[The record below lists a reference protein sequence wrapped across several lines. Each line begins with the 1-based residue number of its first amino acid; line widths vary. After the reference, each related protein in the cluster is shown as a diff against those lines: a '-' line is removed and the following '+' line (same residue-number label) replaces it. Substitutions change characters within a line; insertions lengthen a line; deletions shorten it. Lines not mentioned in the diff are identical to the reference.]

1 MSALR
6 AVAFDLWGTLVDASA
21 EEFRRLRQRVAK
33 RAGIE
38 EERFETLWAETYR
51 ARETG
56 AIRPAL
62 LAVKI
67 PEEAVDEILGWRR
80 EVIRNALVPAEGAL
94 ELLAEV
100 RRRGLRTGL
109 ITMCTQE
116 VSELWPETAL
126 APLIDETVFSCE
138 VGLAKPDPEI
148 YELACERLGV
158 EPREALFVGDGAND
172 ELSGAERVGMRAVL
186 LDGTSVHGRDWG
198 GERVGSLLDVLPV
211 IDAATPA
218 GGSSPTVTFGR
229 EA

>member
-6 AVAFDLWGTLVDASA
+6 AVIFDLWGTLVDASA
-21 EEFRRLRQRVAK
+21 EEFRRLRQRVAR
-33 RAGIE
+33 RAGIDE
-38 EERFETLWAETYR
+38 QRFESLWAETYR

-56 AIRPAL
+56 PILPAL
-62 LAVKI
+62 RAVDI
-67 PEEAVDEILGWRR
+67 PDEAVDEILGWRR
-80 EVIRNALVPAEGAL
+80 EVIRKALVPAGGAL
-94 ELLAEV
+94 ELLGEV
-100 RRRGLRTGL
+100 RRRRLRTGL

-116 VSELWPETAL
+116 VSELWSETAL
-126 APLIDETVFSCE
+126 APLIDEAVFSCE

-186 LDGTSVHGRDWG
+186 LDAPSAHDRGWG
-198 GERVGSLLDVLPV
+198 GERVASLLDLEPV
-211 IDAATPA
+211 IRAAAPV
-218 GGSSPTVTFGR
+218 GDVRPTITFER